1 MSELTMKPVHLV
13 AGSESKYPPQIKY
26 IVGNEACERF
36 SYYGM
41 RAILVVFMV
50 QYLNMAANEAKGVY
64 HLFVSANYFLPL
76 FGGFLSDRYLGK
88 YKTIIYLSIVYCLG
102 HLVLALYETQMGMY
116 VGLGLIALG
125 AGGIKPCVSAHVGD
139 QFNKSNSHLLKS
151 IYEIFYFSINFGSF
165 FSTLLIPWI
174 LPRYGPGLAFGIPGI
189 LMAVATFVFWMGRHQ
204 YVHVPPSG
212 KEKSSQF
219 FGVFFYALANIGKK
233 KKGESF
239 LEVAKAKFPVEKVE
253 GAKAAVD
260 VFKVLI
266 SVSAFWALFEQH
278 GSSWVL
284 QASQMDLNWL
294 GMKWEASQI
303 PALNPI
309 MVMVLIPLFS
319 YGIYPMMEKLGVKM
333 TPLRRM
339 GGGMVLT
346 GLSFVFAGFIQTQL
360 EAGNAVSVG
369 WQFPQYIVLTMAEVM
384 VSITGL
390 EFAYTQAPRA
400 MKSTIMSLWLLT
412 VTAGNLFTAA
422 IEFMN
427 KFSGAQQ
434 FFFFAV
440 VMLVISAIFVVM
452 ATRYEY
458 RNYVEDGAA
467 TA

>member
-1 MSELTMKPVHLV
+1 MTMNSVGLAAKPSP
-13 AGSESKYPPQIKY
+13 GYPPQIKY
-26 IVGNEACERF
+26 IVGNEAAERF

-50 QYLNMAANEAKGVY
+50 QYLGMMQHDAKGVY
-64 HLFVSANYFLPL
+64 HLFISANYLLPL
-76 FGGFLSDRYLGK
+76 VGGYLSDRFLGK
-88 YKTIIYLSIVYCLG
+88 YKTIMMLSMVYCLG
-102 HLVLALYETQMGMY
+102 HLVLALYETKTGMY

-139 QFNKSNSHLLKS
+139 QFNKGNSHLLKS

-165 FSTLLIPWI
+165 FSTLLIPWL
-174 LPRYGPGLAFGIPGI
+174 LPRYGSGVAFGVPGI
-189 LMAVATFVFWMGRHQ
+189 LMAVATLIFWMGRDK
-204 YVHVPPSG
+204 YVHVPPAG

-219 FGVFFYALANIGKK
+219 FNILFYALFNLGKK
-233 KKGESF
+233 QKGQSF
-239 LEVAKAKFPVEKVE
+239 LEVAKGKFPADKVE

-266 SVSAFWALFEQH
+266 SVAAFWACFEQH

-284 QASQMDLNWL
+284 QAKAMNLNWL
-294 GMKWEASQI
+294 GTKWEASQI

-309 MVMVLIPLFS
+309 MVMILIPTFS
-319 YGIYPMMEKLGVKM
+319 YGIYPLCEKFGLKM
-333 TPLRRM
+333 TALRRM
-339 GGGMVLT
+339 GGGMLLT
-346 GLSFVFAGFIQTQL
+346 GLSFVFAGMVQAALDSGAT
-360 EAGNAVSVG
+360 VSVG

-400 MKSTIMSLWLLT
+400 MKSTMMSLWLLT

-427 KFSGAQQ
+427 KFSGASQ
-434 FFFFAV
+434 FYFFAV
-440 VMLVISAIFVVM
+440 VMFSISVLFVVM
-452 ATRYEY
+452 ATRYQY
-458 RNYVEDGAA
+458 RNYVEDGVPA
-467 TA
+467 